1 MSKTFRTSSTLY
13 RHGGGF
19 YGTEG
24 FKVSF
29 SPDDFFDQ
37 VSIVDAS
44 KHGNTKIS
52 MSLEEAE
59 WLVQF
64 IRQAKESYK
73 LWKYNH
79 EDDSRLGMDDAES
92 V

>member
-1 MSKTFRTSSTLY
+1 MSKTFRTSSVLY

-19 YGTEG
+19 HGTEG
-24 FKVSF
+24 FRVSF
-29 SPDDFFDQ
+29 NPDNHFDQ
-37 VSIVDAS
+37 VSIIDAS
-44 KHGNTKIS
+44 KNGNTKIN

-59 WLVQF
+59 WFVQF

-73 LWKYNH
+73 LWQYNH
-79 EDDSRLGMDDAES
+79 EDGHRFGMDDEES